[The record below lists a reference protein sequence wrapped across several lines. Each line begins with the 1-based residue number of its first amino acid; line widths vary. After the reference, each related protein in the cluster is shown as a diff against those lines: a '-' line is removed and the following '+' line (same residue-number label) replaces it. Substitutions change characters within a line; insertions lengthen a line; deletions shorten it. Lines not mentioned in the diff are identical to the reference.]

1 MALSPSSTFPV
12 PWVAPNPVP
21 VITIPVS
28 LFANEL
34 GVMPSTLINGLD
46 GLADGETEALGLCD
60 GDIDGE
66 RDGETD
72 GDKDEA
78 TDTVTEK
85 PGEVSPLLLVTKT
98 YNVPGVKAPK
108 AAVNVIEVS
117 PPHKISVCGDLLAK
131 A

>member
-1 MALSPSSTFPV
+1 MLAEGDWDGDDEGEADGDLDGEADGPIEGEALG
-12 PWVAPNPVP
+12 
-21 VITIPVS
+21 
-28 LFANEL
+28 ED
-34 GVMPSTLINGLD
+34 D
-46 GLADGETEALGLCD
+46 GLADAD
-60 GDIDGE
+60 GDWDGE
-66 RDGETD
+66 VD